1 MPSPELSTAL
11 EPDFQE
17 TASSKVAPVSDRNED
32 KYLNELPDEVEMS
45 LFDHLE
51 ELRQRIFYA
60 LIAVAVGVAGSF
72 VFVKPIV
79 QLLEVP
85 AQGIKF
91 LQLAPGEFFF
101 VSLKVAGY
109 SGLLVASPF
118 ILYQIILFVLP
129 GLTRG
134 ERRILGP
141 VVLGSSFLFLGGLV
155 FAYKLLIPAAITF
168 FINYGEDVVEQ
179 LWSIDRYFEF
189 VLLLLLSTGL
199 AFQVPVIQIILGFIG
214 IVSAKQM
221 LSAWRYVMMGGVVLG
236 AILTPSTDPL
246 TQSLLAGAVIGL
258 YFGGIGLVF
267 LLVNLNGGQKLI
279 QWIVDRFKKKPKN
292 PNENPNSSASE
303 VREET
308 EANTPLTHTSSENS
322 LGEIASNERR
332 EESPAVVAIQEPIQN
347 GTSDWA
353 DEQLN
358 GNGKADK
365 NGVVAELPEA
375 KVAEL
380 ITENVAVLEDK
391 ESDLELN
398 NQEGLAREN
407 EEISE
412 EKMEIEA
419 NHELITENSAVL
431 PDKQPDLELDDYESL
446 ATENEEIAEEN
457 LEIGGYNIEAIP
469 AEEEVSLPLTEEKVE
484 SNQLVL
490 TVTQMLPKL
499 FHCRVT
505 GALYKILSV
514 WGDELGEVGIKWEI
528 NLIRQGED
536 WLSTPDLIF
545 IPYENLPVESLQDEV
560 CPIAP
565 ELIINIM
572 PGEKSFRELVE
583 DAIAY
588 LEAGVQRVWLVDYQ
602 ARSITVF
609 YADSRPRNYTGE
621 MQLSDRLF
629 QGLELTPEQLFQQA
643 KLPKA

>member
-1 MPSPELSTAL
+1 MPSPELSTAR
-11 EPDFQE
+11 EQDFQE
-17 TASSKVAPVSDRNED
+17 TASSDVAAVSDRNED
-32 KYLNELPDEVEMS
+32 QYLDELPDEVEMS

-60 LIAVAVGVAGSF
+60 LIAVAVGIAGCF
-72 VFVKPIV
+72 LFVKPIV

-279 QWIVDRFKKKPKN
+279 QWIVDRFKKNQKKSA
-292 PNENPNSSASE
+292 ENYNSSSSTTQSIE
-303 VREET
+303 VKQEAEEVIEKDDT
-308 EANTPLTHTSSENS
+308 APVAHTSSENS
-322 LGEIASNERR
+322 IAEIAPNEIR

-347 GTSDWA
+347 GSSVWA
-353 DEQLN
+353 DEQSN
-358 GNGKADK
+358 GNGEAYK
-365 NGVVAELPEA
+365 NGVVAAFPEV
-375 KVAEL
+375 KV
-380 ITENVAVLEDK
+380 TEETT
-391 ESDLELN
+391 ESGAILQDE
-398 NQEGLAREN
+398 Q
-407 EEISE
+407 
-412 EKMEIEA
+412 
-419 NHELITENSAVL
+419 
-431 PDKQPDLELDDYESL
+431 QDLELDKQESL
-446 ATENEEIAEEN
+446 VTGNEEIPEEN
-457 LEIGGYNIEAIP
+457 LEIGGYNIEPITVS
-469 AEEEVSLPLTEEKVE
+469 EEIEKVVEELPEVSLPLAESKVE
-484 SNQLVL
+484 SNKQV
-490 TVTQMLPKL
+490 VTQMFRKL
-499 FHCRVT
+499 FHSRVT
-505 GALYKILSV
+505 GALYKIVSQ
-514 WGDELGEVGIKWEI
+514 WGDELGEVGIKWAI
-528 NLIRQGED
+528 SLNRQGED
-536 WLSTPDLIF
+536 WVSTPDLSF
-545 IPYENLPVESLQDEV
+545 IPYEKLPIESLQDEV

-572 PGEKSFRELVE
+572 PGERSFRELVE

-609 YADSRPRNYTGE
+609 YADSRPRSYTGE

-629 QGLELTPEQLFQQA
+629 DGLELTPEQIFQQA
-643 KLPKA
+643 KLPKT

>member
-11 EPDFQE
+11 ESDFQE
-17 TASSKVAPVSDRNED
+17 TASSKVAPVSDRNQEP
-32 KYLNELPDEVEMS
+32 YLDELPDEVEMS

-60 LIAVAVGVAGSF
+60 LIAVGLGIAGCF

-101 VSLKVAGY
+101 VTVKVAGY

-118 ILYQIILFVLP
+118 ILYQVILFILP

-141 VVLGSSFLFLGGLV
+141 VVLGSSFLFVGGLA
-155 FAYKLLIPAAITF
+155 FAYTLLIPAAITF

-214 IVSAKQM
+214 IVTAKQM

-279 QWIVDRFKKKPKN
+279 QWIVDRFKKQPKN
-292 PNENPNSSASE
+292 SNSPASKAQSME
-303 VREET
+303 VVQDVAKIAEKDDIK
-308 EANTPLTHTSSENS
+308 PIVHTSSENANP
-322 LGEIASNERR
+322 EIQPKVNLL
-332 EESPAVVAIQEPIQN
+332 ESPAAVAIQEPIQN
-347 GTSDWA
+347 GISA
-353 DEQLN
+353 LVNEQQ
-358 GNGKADK
+358 NGKGEFSE
-365 NGVVAELPEA
+365 NGVVAELA
-375 KVAEL
+375 
-380 ITENVAVLEDK
+380 NVEVDE
-391 ESDLELN
+391 
-398 NQEGLAREN
+398 Q
-407 EEISE
+407 
-412 EKMEIEA
+412 
-419 NHELITENSAVL
+419 
-431 PDKQPDLELDDYESL
+431 QDLELDSQEGVRSQH
-446 ATENEEIAEEN
+446 EEIAEEH
-457 LEIGGYNIEAIP
+457 LEIGDYNIEPIP
-469 AEEEVSLPLTEEKVE
+469 ASEEVFLPVTETKVE
-484 SNQLVL
+484 SNQQVVI
-490 TVTQMLPKL
+490 VTQMFPKL
-499 FHCRVT
+499 FHSRVT
-505 GALYKILSV
+505 GALYKIVSQ
-514 WGDELGEVGIKWEI
+514 WGDELGEVGIKWAI
-528 NLIRQGED
+528 NLNRQGEN
-536 WLSTPDLIF
+536 WISAPDLSF
-545 IPYENLPVESLQDEV
+545 IRYEKLSIESLPDEV
-560 CPIAP
+560 CPIEP

-572 PGEKSFRELVE
+572 PAERSFRELVE

-602 ARSITVF
+602 VRSITVF
-609 YADSRPRNYTGE
+609 YADSRPRNYKGE
-621 MQLSDRLF
+621 MQLIDPLF
-629 QGLELTPEQLFQQA
+629 AGLEVTPEQIFQQA